1 LALLS
6 PRLFLRLS
14 EQRVWLL
21 RLRGGLP
28 HVSQQDVLERE
39 ERPVVALR
47 RDRGRVVRQMP
58 QQHMNATQRQPAS
71 TVGVPPV
78 PQVNAVEP
86 QQVRLHLAAPCAEQA
101 EEAR

>member
-1 LALLS
+1 GVSDCRLFPTRRSSDLPGAGSCELLGVDLALLS

-47 RDRGRVVRQMP
+47 RDRGRVVRQID
-58 QQHMNATQRQPAS
+58 RKS
-71 TVGVPPV
+71 T
-78 PQVNAVEP
+78 
-86 QQVRLHLAAPCAEQA
+86 RLNSSHVKIS
-101 EEAR
+101 